1 MRKSVFSQWFVGLL
15 LGSTLGWWASVSIWA
30 AAMDKG
36 LNVPAPSNDPTAIAA
51 IKQVEQDIG
60 DAMVARDIEKL
71 NQFYGGDWA
80 AIGYSG
86 KVIDKQTL
94 LSDFKSSHV
103 TLESFEIRPMDV
115 QVFGNVAVAHAGVT
129 EKRSRDGKDTSGE
142 FVFMD
147 LLEKRA
153 GKWVV
158 VRTAGARVVGA
169 DSTKAP
175 SNDPTAI
182 AAIRQVGR
190 DMGDAMV
197 AGNIDKLNQIYG
209 DDWATVG
216 SSGKIFIKENLLDD
230 FKSGKHRLTSFELGP
245 IDVQVFGDVAVAHGG
260 VTEKRSDSG
269 KDTSGELVYMDL
281 LNKRAGKW
289 VVVRSAGAR
298 VK

>member
-1 MRKSVFSQWFVGLL
+1 MWRTTSIVTMFILAFSLL
-15 LGSTLGWWASVSIWA
+15 QAQPKDTS
-30 AAMDKG
+30 
-36 LNVPAPSNDPTAIAA
+36 AIDT
-51 IKQVEQDIG
+51 IKQLEQDIG

-71 NQFYGGDWA
+71 NQFYGGDWV

-86 KVIDKQTL
+86 TVIDKQTL

-115 QVFGNVAVAHAGVT
+115 QVFGDVAVAHASVT

-158 VRTAGARVVGA
+158 VRTAGARVVWA

-182 AAIRQVGR
+182 AAIKQVGR

-197 AGNIDKLNQIYG
+197 AGDIDKLNQIYA

-216 SSGKIFIKENLLDD
+216 SSGKI
-230 FKSGKHRLTSFELGP
+230 
-245 IDVQVFGDVAVAHGG
+245 V
-260 VTEKRSDSG
+260 
-269 KDTSGELVYMDL
+269 
-281 LNKRAGKW
+281 
-289 VVVRSAGAR
+289 
-298 VK
+298 